1 MTAKVPAKR
10 PTFGS
15 RPGIPAK
22 LGSDRVQARNGFAD
36 ILRDLTADRNLA
48 IGAIRA
54 GFPASLL
61 KDAGLYFNVSTQRI
75 RAITRLP
82 ETTAHALVKR
92 GGSLDAA
99 ASERIW
105 RLADLVAMARNIFED
120 EEAAKVWLRTPN
132 RAFHDVAPMEY
143 LDTEPGSMAVRQVL
157 NAIAT
162 GGAL

>member
-1 MTAKVPAKR
+1 MTSKIPAKR
-10 PTFGS
+10 PALGS
-15 RPGIPAK
+15 RPSIPPTLSPDHNPAP
-22 LGSDRVQARNGFAD
+22 NGFAD
-36 ILRDLTADRNLA
+36 ILRNLTADRNLA

-75 RAITRLP
+75 RAIARLP
-82 ETTAHALVKR
+82 ETTAHALLKR

-105 RLADLVAMARNIFED
+105 RLADLMAMAREVFED
-120 EEAAKVWLRTPN
+120 EESAKIWLRNPN
-132 RAFHDVAPMEY
+132 PAFHYAAPMEY
-143 LDTEPGSMAVRQVL
+143 LDTEPGAMAVRQVL

>member
-1 MTAKVPAKR
+1 MTSKMPVKR
-10 PTFGS
+10 PAR
-15 RPGIPAK
+15 RPRQNITPT
-22 LGSDRVQARNGFAD
+22 SDQDHEQPRNGFAD

-48 IGAIRA
+48 ISAIRA

-61 KDAGLYFNVSTQRI
+61 KDAGLYFDVPAQRI

-92 GGSLDAA
+92 GANLDAA

-105 RLADLVAMARNIFED
+105 RLADLVTMARDVFED
-120 EEAAKVWLRTPN
+120 EASAKTWLRTPN

-143 LDTEPGSMAVRQVL
+143 LDTEPGAMAVRQVL

>member
-1 MTAKVPAKR
+1 MASKIPAKR
-10 PTFGS
+10 SALSS
-15 RPGIPAK
+15 RPSIPPA
-22 LGSDRVQARNGFAD
+22 LGPGPNSAHNGFAD

-61 KDAGLYFNVSTQRI
+61 RDAGLYFNVSTQRI

-82 ETTAHALVKR
+82 ETTAHALIKR
-92 GGSLDAA
+92 GANLDAA

-105 RLADLVAMARNIFED
+105 RLADLMTMAREVFED
-120 EEAAKVWLRTPN
+120 EESAKIWLRTPN
-132 RAFHDVAPMEY
+132 RVFHDVAPMEY
-143 LDTEPGSMAVRQVL
+143 LDTEPGAMAVRQVL